1 MKQLTNSPV
10 SILLGLLLSSG
21 MVNANDEEKTELAER
36 PPAGLVRV
44 TAIQADGHT
53 IDWRIDNAADVLN
66 EVAANLDALERLIH
80 QAGERNCDLV
90 VLPEDTPGLLAWLG
104 PHHDLAKEVLPQ
116 AVAEML
122 DRLGRAAAEHN
133 MYLLVCSDHI
143 ESDGGLYNTAFL
155 LGRDGKEIG
164 RYHKTCPAWHEAG
177 ARQRGSE
184 FPVFNTKDLGDVGML
199 ICYDLVIPE
208 TARAL
213 ALKGADMI
221 LFPTMGGAA
230 VGDGDIG
237 VQALRVRAAENFIWI
252 VVAQRGS
259 GAMII
264 SPQGS
269 IVAEAKGVDGM
280 AIADIDP
287 RGSRRSGDALNMQED
302 MRARLFR
309 ERNPAAFKILTDPHP
324 PVLDK
329 VPIKITAAQAADI
342 SSRVLSVGQAEF
354 NLADQLVRDGRID
367 EAIATFTDLKQR
379 YADSW
384 IDRASGERLQALS
397 KAAH

>member
-1 MKQLTNSPV
+1 MHMKQLTNSPV

-199 ICYDLVIPE
+199 ICYDVEFPENVRRLAQGGAQAVLVPTALPASDHADFIARKMIPV
-208 TARAL
+208 RAFENQVFV
-213 ALKGADMI
+213 AYVNHCGADGSFAYAGLSGI
-221 LFPTMGGAA
+221 AA
-230 VGDGDIG
+230 PDGVLLAAAGDKSEELLIADLDPSAF
-237 VQALRVRAAENFIWI
+237 QEAAE
-252 VVAQRGS
+252 Q
-259 GAMII
+259 
-264 SPQGS
+264 
-269 IVAEAKGVDGM
+269 
-280 AIADIDP
+280 
-287 RGSRRSGDALNMQED
+287 
-302 MRARLFR
+302 
-309 ERNPAAFKILTDPHP
+309 NPY
-324 PVLDK
+324 
-329 VPIKITAAQAADI
+329 
-342 SSRVLSVGQAEF
+342 
-354 NLADQLVRDGRID
+354 LAD
-367 EAIATFTDLKQR
+367 LKL
-379 YADSW
+379 
-384 IDRASGERLQALS
+384 G
-397 KAAH
+397 